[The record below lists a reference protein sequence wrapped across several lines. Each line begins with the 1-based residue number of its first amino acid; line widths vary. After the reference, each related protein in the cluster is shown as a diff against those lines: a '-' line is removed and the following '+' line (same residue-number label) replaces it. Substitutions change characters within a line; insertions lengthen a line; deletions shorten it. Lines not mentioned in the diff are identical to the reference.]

1 MAISQFDVFPNPV
14 RQGREHKPFVIS
26 LQHRHLDHLHTRV
39 AAPLVTEFRGSP
51 SRLNP
56 VFVIGGQRV
65 FLDPTDLGAM
75 DVRLLRKPVANLE
88 SERYRIMAALDLVL
102 TGI

>member
-14 RQGREHKPFVIS
+14 RQGRQHKPFVIS

-39 AAPLVTEFRGSP
+39 AAPLVTEIRGSP

-65 FLDPTDLGAM
+65 FLDPTDLDPDFLYKMGNYRSTDSAAM
-75 DVRLLRKPVANLE
+75 LSGRMLRLSPK
-88 SERYRIMAALDLVL
+88 
-102 TGI
+102 